1 MRLGI
6 LSLVLLVAICG
17 GFFWFGQLNLSC
29 DVPIRYRIGTIDP
42 RFGIEPEEAM
52 RLMHAAEAVWEDPLG
67 AELFVYDEN
76 GTLPVN
82 FVFDERQER
91 SNEEDELREDL
102 EVKEGMSES
111 VAQQYDALIDEFET
125 LKKQYESRTSAYE
138 KSLKEYNEEVSGWND
153 QGGAPEDVRK
163 DLELRAS
170 KLKKEQAELEVFAKR
185 LNGII
190 DELNRIGARG
200 NSLITDYN
208 TTVEEYNDRFG
219 HTDEFAQGDY
229 TRTAINIYEFDS
241 ETELVIVLAHELGHA
256 LSLGHTEG
264 EDSIMHHIMG
274 GQSLEEGITSED
286 RIEYANICTERGF
299 FSSALRSVRAFF
311 R

>member
-1 MRLGI
+1 MRLSI
-6 LSLVLLVAICG
+6 LSLALIAAICG
-17 GFFWFGQLNLSC
+17 GFFWYGQLNLSC

-42 RFGIEPEEAM
+42 RFKIEPEEAM
-52 RLMHAAEAVWEDPLG
+52 RLLRGAEAVWEEALG

-76 GTLPVN
+76 GKLPVN
-82 FVFDERQER
+82 FIFDERQKR
-91 SNEEDELREDL
+91 SNEEDKLREDL
-102 EVKEGMSES
+102 EIKEGMSES
-111 VAQQYDALIDEFET
+111 VAEQYDALIDEFET
-125 LKKQYESRTSAYE
+125 LKKQYESRTVTYE
-138 KSLKEYNEEVSGWND
+138 KNLKEYNDEVSDWNN

-163 DLELRAS
+163 DLEGRAA
-170 KLKKEQAELEVFAKR
+170 KLKKEQAELEVFGKR

-229 TRTAINIYEFDS
+229 TPTAINIYEFDS
-241 ETELVIVLAHELGHA
+241 EEELVIVLAHELGHA
-256 LSLGHTEG
+256 LGIGHIEG
-264 EDSIMHHIMG
+264 DGSIMYHNMG
-274 GQSLEEGITSED
+274 EQSLESGITTQD
-286 RIEYANICTERGF
+286 REGYARVCVERGPF
-299 FSSALRSVRAFF
+299 TSALRSMRAFF